1 MRSYRFGILLK
12 KAILKVTKKAN
23 TSSSEELVV
32 LLVLGG
38 LKEVKEE
45 HVAFFILD
53 KILFFPKLD
62 KIRFFP
68 NCKFSHFWA
77 IKNLWPASEYG
88 NKPGYGSGF
97 N

>member
-1 MRSYRFGILLK
+1 MRIGIRSR
-12 KAILKVTKKAN
+12 KAILKVRKKTN
-23 TSSSEELVV
+23 IPSSEKLVV
-32 LLVLGG
+32 LLVLGR
-38 LKEVKEE
+38 LKGIKED

-68 NCKFSHFWA
+68 NGKFSHFWA